1 MPDAKELVYIN
12 LHEVFAE
19 RDPDARRAAIERA
32 YAEDVRFIDPEGEV
46 VGREALNDSAQ
57 KLLDGAPA
65 EFAFEEDGPR
75 YVGHDT
81 AALPW
86 RFGPPDTPVARGV
99 DILTVRDGRVSVL
112 RTLLASERT
121 SAAARSSSDSDKLS
135 ARPTFS

>member
-1 MPDAKELVYIN
+1 MPDPKELLQIN

-19 RDPDARRAAIERA
+19 RDAHKRQAAIERA
-32 YAEDVRFIDPEGEV
+32 YAKDVRFTDPEGEV
-46 VGREALNDSAQ
+46 VGQHAINNSAQ
-57 KLLDGAPA
+57 RLLDGAPA

-86 RFGPPDTPVARGV
+86 RFGPPGAPVARGI

-112 RTLLASERT
+112 RTLLASET
-121 SAAARSSSDSDKLS
+121 D
-135 ARPTFS
+135 T

>member
-1 MPDAKELVYIN
+1 MPDAKELLYIN

-19 RDPDARRAAIERA
+19 RDPDKRRTAIERA
-32 YAEDVRFIDPEGEV
+32 YAEDVRFIDSEGEV
-46 VGREALNDSAQ
+46 VGRQTLNDRAQ
-57 KLLDGAPA
+57 TLLDGAPA

-121 SAAARSSSDSDKLS
+121 SA
-135 ARPTFS
+135 

>member
-1 MPDAKELVYIN
+1 METTTSGSW
-12 LHEVFAE
+12 
-19 RDPDARRAAIERA
+19 AAIERA

-46 VGREALNDSAQ
+46 VGREALNNSTQ

-75 YVGHDT
+75 YLGHDT

-86 RFGPPDTPVARGV
+86 RFGPPDSPVARGV

-121 SAAARSSSDSDKLS
+121 SA
-135 ARPTFS
+135 